1 VTDLPSIL
9 RVPGWEHIPQ
19 LVHGF
24 LGRRGGVS
32 RGTFAELN
40 VSRRVGDDPESVD
53 RNWRRV
59 TAITGGALRFV
70 TMRQVHGTEITVVDE
85 PEHAGGDADALVTRA
100 LGVALSVQTADCVP
114 MLWVAPTAAVIAAT
128 HAGWRG
134 TLAGIAARTLRC
146 LQGEFGVE
154 PADVSVALG
163 PAIGACC
170 YEVNSEIVD
179 QLQQRWGV
187 MPDAVRRADA
197 AKSMLDL
204 RAANTAILTRLGVP
218 ESRIT
223 TVGPCTRCAANQYFS
238 YRAAGGSTGR
248 QLSFIGWEAGQ
259 SIAGSS

>member
-1 VTDLPSIL
+1 VTHLPSIL
-9 RVPGWEHIPQ
+9 CVPGWECIPH

-40 VSRRVGDDPESVD
+40 LSRRVGDDPESVD

-70 TMRQVHGTEITVVDE
+70 TMRQVHGTEITIVDE
-85 PEHAGGDADALVTRA
+85 PGRAGGDADVLVTRRR
-100 LGVALSVQTADCVP
+100 GVALSVLTADCVP
-114 MLWVAPTAAVIAAT
+114 LLWVAPAPRVIAAT

-134 TLAGIAARTLRC
+134 TLAGIAERTLQC
-146 LQGEFGVE
+146 LQSEFGVE
-154 PADVSVALG
+154 LADVSVALG

-170 YEVNSEIVD
+170 YEVDSEIVE

-187 MPDAVRRADA
+187 MPDAVRRAGG
-197 AKSMLDL
+197 AKPTLDL

-223 TVGPCTRCAANQYFS
+223 TVGPCTRCAASQYFS
-238 YRAAGGSTGR
+238 YRAARGSTGR

-259 SIAGSS
+259 

>member
-1 VTDLPSIL
+1 MTDLPSIL
-9 RVPGWEHIPQ
+9 RVPGWERIPQ

-24 LGRRGGVS
+24 FGRRGGVS

-59 TAITGGALRFV
+59 TAVTGGALRFV

-100 LGVALSVQTADCVP
+100 RGVALSVLTADCVP
-114 MLWVAPTAAVIAAT
+114 MLWVAATAAVIAAT

-134 TLAGIAARTLRC
+134 TLAGIAARTLHC

-170 YEVNSEIVD
+170 YEIDSEIVD
-179 QLQQRWGV
+179 QLQHRWGA
-187 MPDAVRRADA
+187 MPDAVRRAGA

-223 TVGPCTRCAANQYFS
+223 AIGPCTRCAAKQYFS

-248 QLSFIGWEAGQ
+248 QLSFIGWKTEQ
-259 SIAGSS
+259 SRL